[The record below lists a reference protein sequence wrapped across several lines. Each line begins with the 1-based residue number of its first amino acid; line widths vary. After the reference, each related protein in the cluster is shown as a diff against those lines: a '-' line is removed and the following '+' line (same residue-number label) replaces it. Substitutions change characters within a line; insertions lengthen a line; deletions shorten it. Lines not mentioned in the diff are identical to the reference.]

1 MSSDSFILALRR
13 FISIRGAVSCIRCDQ
28 GTNFVGANN
37 ELKASLNSIEQGP
50 IKSFLLSQN
59 CQIEFVF
66 NPPSASH
73 FGGIFERQIG
83 SIRKVLSGLLLE
95 QGSALTEESLITL
108 LYEVAAIL
116 NCRPL
121 SHLNLSD
128 STIEP
133 LTPNHLLTQ
142 KSSVVVSPPGT
153 FVKQD
158 LYLHKRWRRVQYLAN
173 IFWKRWRQEYLDS
186 INKRQK
192 WTGEQRNISIG
203 DVVLLCDENEER
215 NNWKLARVVEC
226 FTSNDGLVRS
236 VKIQLASNELDRH
249 GKRMSE
255 PTFRTRP
262 IHKLIL

>member
-1 MSSDSFILALRR
+1 M
-13 FISIRGAVSCIRCDQ
+13 SIRGPVSCIRCDH

-37 ELKASLNSIEQGP
+37 ELKASLNSMEQGP

-59 CQIEFVF
+59 CPIEFVF

-73 FGGIFERQIG
+73 FGGVFERQIG
-83 SIRKVLSGLLLE
+83 SIRKVLSNLFE

-121 SHLNLSD
+121 SHFNLSD

-173 IFWKRWRQEYLDS
+173 IFGSD
-186 INKRQK
+186 
-192 WTGEQRNISIG
+192 GDRNI
-203 DVVLLCDENEER
+203 
-215 NNWKLARVVEC
+215 
-226 FTSNDGLVRS
+226 
-236 VKIQLASNELDRH
+236 
-249 GKRMSE
+249 
-255 PTFRTRP
+255 
-262 IHKLIL
+262 LIP